1 MPIYEYQCNNC
12 NHKIEV
18 LQKISDDPL
27 AQCPSCHQQKLKKL
41 VSAASFRLKGSGWYE
56 TDFKTG
62 GKKQLA
68 ESDSAADSNAK
79 FSTDSDKPKPDAN
92 VAKSEPVKSDVNEK
106 KTAKESKKDI
116 NKRENTTGKSGS
128 KAVDV

>member
-68 ESDSAADSNAK
+68 ESDSAADSN
-79 FSTDSDKPKPDAN
+79 SDSDKSKSDTS
-92 VAKSEPVKSDVNEK
+92 VAKSEPVKSDTTEK

>member
-1 MPIYEYQCNNC
+1 
-12 NHKIEV
+12 
-18 LQKISDDPL
+18 
-27 AQCPSCHQQKLKKL
+27 

-68 ESDSAADSNAK
+68 ESDSAADSNTKSSA
-79 FSTDSDKPKPDAN
+79 DSDKPKPDTS
-92 VAKSEPVKSDVNEK
+92 VAKSEPVKSDTTEK

-116 NKRENTTGKSGS
+116 NKSKNITGKSGS

>member
-68 ESDSAADSNAK
+68 ESDSAADSN
-79 FSTDSDKPKPDAN
+79 TDSDKSKSDTS
-92 VAKSEPVKSDVNEK
+92 VAKSEPVKSDTTEK

-116 NKRENTTGKSGS
+116 NKRENTTSKSGS

>member
-1 MPIYEYQCNNC
+1 M
-12 NHKIEV
+12 
-18 LQKISDDPL
+18 
-27 AQCPSCHQQKLKKL
+27 
-41 VSAASFRLKGSGWYE
+41 
-56 TDFKTG
+56 
-62 GKKQLA
+62 A
-68 ESDSAADSNAK
+68 ESDSAADSN
-79 FSTDSDKPKPDAN
+79 SDSDKPNPDAS

>member
-68 ESDSAADSNAK
+68 ESDSAADSNA
-79 FSTDSDKPKPDAN
+79 DSDKSKSDTS
-92 VAKSEPVKSDVNEK
+92 VAKSEPVKSDTTEK

>member
-68 ESDSAADSNAK
+68 ESDSAADSNA
-79 FSTDSDKPKPDAN
+79 DSDKSKSDTS
-92 VAKSEPVKSDVNEK
+92 VAKSEPVKSDTTEK

-116 NKRENTTGKSGS
+116 NKSKNTTGKSGS

>member
-68 ESDSAADSNAK
+68 ESDSVADSN
-79 FSTDSDKPKPDAN
+79 TDSDKSKSDTS
-92 VAKSEPVKSDVNEK
+92 VAKSEPVKSDTTEK